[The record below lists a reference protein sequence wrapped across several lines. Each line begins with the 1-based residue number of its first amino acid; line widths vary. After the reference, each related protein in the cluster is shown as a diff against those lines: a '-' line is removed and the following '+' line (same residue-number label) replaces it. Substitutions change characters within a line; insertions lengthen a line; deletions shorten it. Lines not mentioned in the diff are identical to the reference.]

1 MNELL
6 TKNFLRKEFM
16 CHGIDCCGH
25 SAPIDI
31 ILVEKLQIL
40 RRLLGPLIVTSG
52 FRCIIYNNIIGGKE
66 DSEHTKGRAADIE
79 IPKNIN
85 EETMFQA
92 VKSLNIFGGI
102 GRYDTFIHLDV
113 GKKRDWDE
121 RTRSS

>member
-6 TKNFLRKEFM
+6 TKNFLRKEFA

-31 ILVEKLQIL
+31 ILVKKLQIL
-40 RRLLGPLIVTSG
+40 RAILGPLTVTSG
-52 FRCIIYNNIIGGKE
+52 FRCIIHNTKIGGVE
-66 DSEHTKGRAADIE
+66 DSEHTKGRAADIL
-79 IPKNIN
+79 ITTDN
-85 EETMFQA
+85 MYQA
-92 VKSLNIFGGI
+92 VKTLNIFGGI